1 MLTVFGI
8 KNCNT
13 MKKAFDWLDNHH
25 VSYEFHDYKK
35 SGISEKKLREW
46 FKQKGRDALINR
58 KGTTWR
64 KLPAETQAGIT
75 DDTSA
80 IVLMQAH
87 TSLIKR
93 PLIEEDGRIVM
104 LGFEEQAYAEKWAR

>member
-13 MKKAFDWLDNHH
+13 MKKAFDWLNNHH
-25 VSYEFHDYKK
+25 VAYEFHDYKK
-35 SGISEKKLREW
+35 SGISEEKLREW
-46 FKQKGRDALINR
+46 LKQKGRDALINR

-64 KLPAETQAGIT
+64 KLSAETQAGIT
-75 DDTSA
+75 DDASA
-80 IVLMQAH
+80 VALMEAN

-93 PLIEEDGRIVM
+93 PLIEENGRLVM
-104 LGFEEQAYAEKWAR
+104 AGFDEQAYAEKWGK